1 MASGTASVPLPPSPP
16 GHPPSHPPP
25 ATLQGLT
32 VVHGHWVDGGHRLW
46 VATRMTEARL
56 WVGRVG
62 RVPTRQ
68 DRRLPIAPLGRRA
81 RVQGVAVLI
90 WRWGAGV
97 GHGHSRAEGR
107 PQLPGPEMGDKTSSH
122 ECPRPAYSAQV
133 QLPPWKGTLIFSLN
147 HGVSSAHSH
156 PPHPHCAPC
165 PSPSHQLLV
174 QSPPHPPSERGA

>member
-1 MASGTASVPLPPSPP
+1 MFLSPLSPP
-16 GHPPSHPPP
+16 GHPPSYPPP
-25 ATLQGLT
+25 ATLQELT
-32 VVHGHWVDGGHRLW
+32 VVHGHWMDGGHRLW

-133 QLPPWKGTLIFSLN
+133 QAASVEGVPHIFSQSWCVLLCPQP
-147 HGVSSAHSH
+147 SS
-156 PPHPHCAPC
+156 HPHCAPC
-165 PSPSHQLLV
+165 PSPSHQLSV
-174 QSPPHPPSERGA
+174 HSPPHLPSERGA